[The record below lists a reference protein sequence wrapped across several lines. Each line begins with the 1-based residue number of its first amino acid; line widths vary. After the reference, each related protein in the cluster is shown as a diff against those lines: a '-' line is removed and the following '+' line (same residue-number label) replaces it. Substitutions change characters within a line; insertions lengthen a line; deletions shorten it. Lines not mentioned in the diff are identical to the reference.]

1 MARTVDPARHRARRM
16 QIIDAALTRF
26 AEDGFDRA
34 TTTAICRTAG
44 IGSGTFF
51 HYFPT
56 KLAVLLAVLDLGTQ
70 ETEEWFAAQ
79 SGRED
84 PAQVVLDYAEYTAH
98 QVADP
103 RIAGF
108 VRAVGSVMNEGDVG
122 AALLRDEEAI
132 HAGLVPFIRAGAE
145 RGQIRDD
152 QPAERVA
159 VWVAVLLDGYLSRLA
174 GQSRFDAEAERYMLL
189 DAVGRLLD
197 PQGQRVP

>member
-1 MARTVDPARHRARRM
+1 MARTVDPARHQARRL

-56 KLAVLLAVLDLGTQ
+56 KAAVLLAVLELGTA
-70 ETEEWFAAQ
+70 ETEQWFAAQ
-79 SGRED
+79 RGRPD
-84 PAQVVLDYAEYTAH
+84 PAQVIVDYAEHHA
-98 QVADP
+98 QQCADP

-108 VRAVGSVMNEGDVG
+108 VRAVSAVMNEDDIE
-122 AALLRDEEAI
+122 AALLRDEESI
-132 HAGLVPFIRAGAE
+132 QQGLTELVRAAAE
-145 RGQIRDD
+145 HGEVRAD

-159 VWVAVLLDGYLSRLA
+159 VWVGVLLDGYISRVA
-174 GQSRFDAEAERYMLL
+174 GQSRFDHVAERHMLL
-189 DAVGRLLD
+189 DSVRRLLR
-197 PQGQRVP
+197 P